1 MGRYESRRRKK
12 KRVMRSAVYLAV
24 ALAGVT
30 AFSVMAYRM
39 VDQQDAYQAEDFSA
53 DGMIGTME
61 KDGVKYRPK
70 TRMQTYLFMG
80 IDTWAEESEDESG
93 QCDVLTL
100 VVVDQNEDTYAVIP
114 VNRNTVTEVKSL
126 EDDGTYIATSK
137 VQIAL
142 AHAMGDG
149 GAISC
154 ENTVDAVSNLF
165 GGITIDNYAALTM
178 DAIKVLNHMA
188 GGVTVTIEDDFS
200 EADPS
205 LKPGAVVTL
214 TDDQAEL
221 FVRGRMNVGD
231 GTNEGRMRRQQQ
243 YLEALGKN
251 LEEKF
256 RADETYVTDVY
267 DALQNYMVTNLTGN
281 DCSRLAKALLE
292 NEPLG
297 TLEIKG
303 DISED
308 YLEYS
313 EFIPDQ
319 ASIDELVIDLFYD
332 EM

>member
-12 KRVMRSAVYLAV
+12 KRVMRSAVYLTV
-24 ALAGVT
+24 ALVGATV
-30 AFSVMAYRM
+30 FSVMAYRM
-39 VDQQDAYQAEDFSA
+39 VDQQDAYQKDDFSEE
-53 DGMIGTME
+53 GMIGTIE

-70 TRMQTYLFMG
+70 TRIQTYLFMG
-80 IDTWAEESEDESG
+80 IDTWADEPTEGSG

-114 VNRNTVTEVKSL
+114 INRNTVTEVKTL
-126 EDDGTYIATSK
+126 EDDGTYIATSE

-149 GAISC
+149 GVISC

-165 GGITIDNYAALTM
+165 GGIIIDNYAALTM

-200 EADPS
+200 KEDAS
-205 LKPGAVVTL
+205 LKPGTTVNL
-214 TDDQAEL
+214 TDEQAEL
-221 FVRGRMNVGD
+221 FVHERMNVGD
-231 GTNEGRMRRQQQ
+231 GTNEARMRRQKQ
-243 YLEALGKN
+243 YLEALGQK
-251 LEEKF
+251 LGEKF
-256 RADETYVTDVY
+256 KADETYALDVY
-267 DALQNYMVTNLTGN
+267 DALQGYMVTNLTGN

-292 NEPLG
+292 NESLG

-303 DISED
+303 EISED

-319 ASIDELVIDLFYD
+319 ASIDELVTNLFYD